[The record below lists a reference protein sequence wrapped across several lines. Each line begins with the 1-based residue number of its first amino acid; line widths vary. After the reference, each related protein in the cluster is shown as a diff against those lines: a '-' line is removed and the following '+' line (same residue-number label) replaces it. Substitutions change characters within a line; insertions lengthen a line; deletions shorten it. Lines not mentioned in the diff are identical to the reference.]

1 MNENVI
7 ELLRDDKQYYG
18 GVGKQYLSNSDI
30 GTLLK
35 NPEEFGVSRPDNKNF
50 AEGRYFHQLI
60 LEPEKAKEVV
70 WVDSASRNTK
80 TYKEFIEE
88 SGMEVALLRTEKET
102 IEALVEKM
110 RSNLDFFEM
119 IHAKGNIFEMP
130 NIMTYSSVG
139 DDLENHSLTQWKGK
153 ADIVHKDYVIDLK
166 TTSNLDDFKWNAR
179 KYNYDSQA
187 FIYQKLFGKPMMFL
201 VIEKKTG
208 RMGMFTGNQ
217 DFYDRGQDKMHRA
230 IDVYH
235 KFFSDESTIDI
246 QNYYVKEEI

>member
-1 MNENVI
+1 MDKNVI

-35 NPEEFGVSRPDNKNF
+35 NPEMFGVSRPDNKNF

-60 LEPEKAKEVV
+60 LEPEKAKDVV

-80 TYKEFIEE
+80 AYKEFIEE
-88 SGMEVALLRTEKET
+88 SGIEVALLRTEKET

-130 NIMTYSSVG
+130 NIMTYSSVS
-139 DDLENHSLTQWKGK
+139 DDNHSLTQWKGK

>member
-1 MNENVI
+1 MDENVI

-35 NPEEFGVSRPDNKNF
+35 NPEMFGVSRPDNKNF

-60 LEPEKAKEVV
+60 LEPEKAKDVV
-70 WVDSASRNTK
+70 WVDAASRNTK
-80 TYKEFIEE
+80 AYKEFIEE

-119 IHAKGNIFEMP
+119 IHAKGNVFEMP
-130 NIMTYSSVG
+130 NIMTYSSVS
-139 DDLENHSLTQWKGK
+139 DDNHSLTQWKGK

-187 FIYQKLFGKPMMFL
+187 FIYQKLFGKPIMFL

-235 KFFSDESTIDI
+235 KFFSEESTIDI

>member
-1 MNENVI
+1 MDKNVI

-18 GVGKQYLSNSDI
+18 GVGNQYLSNSDI

-35 NPEEFGVSRPDNKNF
+35 NPEMFGVSRPDNKNF

-60 LEPEKAKEVV
+60 LEPEKAKDVV

-80 TYKEFIEE
+80 AYKEFIEE

-102 IEALVEKM
+102 IEALVDKM
-110 RSNLDFFEM
+110 RSNLDFFEL
-119 IHAKGNIFEMP
+119 IHAKGNVFEIP

-166 TTSNLDDFKWNAR
+166 TTSSLDDFKWNAR

-217 DFYDRGQDKMHRA
+217 DFYQRGQDKMHRA

>member
-1 MNENVI
+1 MDKNVI

-18 GVGKQYLSNSDI
+18 GVGNQYLSNSDI

-35 NPEEFGVSRPDNKNF
+35 NPEMFGVSRPDNKNF

-60 LEPEKAKEVV
+60 LEPEKAKDVV

-80 TYKEFIEE
+80 AYKEFIEE

-102 IEALVEKM
+102 IEALVDKM

-119 IHAKGNIFEMP
+119 IHAKGNVFEMP
-130 NIMTYSSVG
+130 NIMTYSSVS
-139 DDLENHSLTQWKGK
+139 DDNHSVTQWKGK

-217 DFYDRGQDKMHRA
+217 DFYQRGQDKMHRA
-230 IDVYH
+230 IEVYH

>member
-60 LEPEKAKEVV
+60 LEPEKAKDVV
-70 WVDSASRNTK
+70 WVDAASRNTK
-80 TYKEFIEE
+80 AYKEFIEE
-88 SGMEVALLRTEKET
+88 SGIEVALLRTEKDT
-102 IEALVEKM
+102 IEALVDKM
-110 RSNLDFFEM
+110 RSNLDFFEL

-130 NIMTYSSVG
+130 NIMTYSSAHC
-139 DDLENHSLTQWKGK
+139 ESHSLTQWKGK

-235 KFFSDESTIDI
+235 KFFSEESTIDI

>member
-1 MNENVI
+1 MDKNVI

-60 LEPEKAKEVV
+60 LEPEKAKDVV
-70 WVDSASRNTK
+70 WVDAASRNTK
-80 TYKEFIEE
+80 AYKEFIEE
-88 SGMEVALLRTEKET
+88 SGMEVALLRTEKDT

-139 DDLENHSLTQWKGK
+139 DDLESHSLTQWKGK

>member
-60 LEPEKAKEVV
+60 LEPEKAKDVV
-70 WVDSASRNTK
+70 WVDAASRNTK
-80 TYKEFIEE
+80 AYKEFIEE
-88 SGMEVALLRTEKET
+88 SGIEVALLRTEKDT
-102 IEALVEKM
+102 IEALVDKM
-110 RSNLDFFEM
+110 RSNLDFFEL

-130 NIMTYSSVG
+130 NIMTYSSVS

-235 KFFSDESTIDI
+235 KFFSEESTIDI

>member
-60 LEPEKAKEVV
+60 LEPEKAKDVV

-80 TYKEFIEE
+80 AYKEFIEE
-88 SGMEVALLRTEKET
+88 SGMEVALLRTEKDT
-102 IEALVEKM
+102 IEALVDKM
-110 RSNLDFFEM
+110 RSNLDFFEL

>member
-1 MNENVI
+1 M
-7 ELLRDDKQYYG
+7 
-18 GVGKQYLSNSDI
+18 
-30 GTLLK
+30 
-35 NPEEFGVSRPDNKNF
+35 FGVSRPDNKNF

-60 LEPEKAKEVV
+60 LEPEKAKDVV

-102 IEALVEKM
+102 IEALVDKM
-110 RSNLDFFEM
+110 RSNLDFFEL

-217 DFYDRGQDKMHRA
+217 DFYQRGQDKMHRA
-230 IDVYH
+230 IEVYH

>member
-1 MNENVI
+1 MDKNVI

-18 GVGKQYLSNSDI
+18 GVGNQYLSNSDI

-35 NPEEFGVSRPDNKNF
+35 NPEMFGVSRPDNKNF

-60 LEPEKAKEVV
+60 LEPEKAKDVV

-80 TYKEFIEE
+80 AYKEFIDE
-88 SGMEVALLRTEKET
+88 SGIEVALLRTEKDT
-102 IEALVEKM
+102 IEALVDKM
-110 RSNLDFFEM
+110 RSNLDFFEL

-217 DFYDRGQDKMHRA
+217 DFYQRGQDKMHRA
-230 IDVYH
+230 IEVYH

>member
-1 MNENVI
+1 MDENVI

-35 NPEEFGVSRPDNKNF
+35 NPEMFGVSRPDNKNF

-60 LEPEKAKEVV
+60 LEPEKAKDVV

-80 TYKEFIEE
+80 AYKEFIEE
-88 SGMEVALLRTEKET
+88 SGIEVALLRTEKET
-102 IEALVEKM
+102 IEALVDKM
-110 RSNLDFFEM
+110 RSNLDFFEL